1 MAIKSNEES
10 FIIDTVG
17 STTGEQYKGKFTV
30 KKWLSLADEL
40 VRDNKRRE
48 LLGPATGPVPPRIA
62 NMATVLSELYVR
74 IVGEVPTWW
83 EADGTA
89 LMDDE
94 PAEEI
99 YKKALEISNN
109 AVKAVKKTGEQAK
122 KELEKEEPVE

>member
-1 MAIKSNEES
+1 MAIKTNEES
-10 FIIDTVG
+10 FIIDTTG

-48 LLGPATGPVPPRIA
+48 LLGPATGAVPPRIA

-74 IVGEVPTWW
+74 VTGEIPTWW
-83 EADGTA
+83 EGDGTG

-94 PAEEI
+94 PASEI
-99 YKKALEISNN
+99 YKKALEISE
-109 AVKAVKKTGEQAK
+109 KAVQSVKKDGQEAK
-122 KELEKEEPVE
+122 KELAKDEPVE